1 MYVSSLEALRQ
12 EKHFDRS
19 TCDAIR
25 FLCCNCSFRPTR
37 IVMMI
42 SFFVFLLI
50 SRFHSSIT
58 ATIASTAPDD
68 HIRPINPI
76 ISARIAKK
84 RSRDNRTRSHLIRWP
99 PSAAGFHFPLRRSRR
114 RDAADHVEARL
125 LLVGQRVVEIRQLR
139 LYCVDRVGQ
148 GVEAFGH
155 RIEPAR
161 Q

>member
-84 RSRDNRTRSHLIRWP
+84 RSRDNRLVPTLSGGRPQPPDFISPCGVVAGETRPITLKR
-99 PSAAGFHFPLRRSRR
+99 
-114 RDAADHVEARL
+114 
-125 LLVGQRVVEIRQLR
+125 
-139 LYCVDRVGQ
+139 
-148 GVEAFGH
+148 AFCSSVN
-155 RIEPAR
+155 EL
-161 Q
+161 